1 MKKATLRD
9 MARTL
14 GITVATVS
22 RALKDYPDISADTK
36 ARVLAT
42 ARQLNYSPNAMAVKL
57 RQKQFSIV
65 GMIIPEIV
73 HPFFSSVISGVIDV
87 ADQYD
92 YHVML
97 TQSNES
103 YAKEIRET
111 RMLHA
116 TGVDGLL
123 VCLSNETVAVDHLRA
138 LQEVNIPVVLF
149 DKVSP
154 DLVASK
160 VICND
165 FQGAFEATAHLLA
178 QGLTRVAHIRG
189 PEHPENAKQRL
200 AGYRAALEA
209 YGLPF
214 RPEYVRQCAH
224 VTQEEGYWF
233 TYELLALPEP
243 PQAIFTIT
251 DLVAVGAMLAIK
263 KHGLRIPEDVA
274 LIGFSDWHV
283 STVMEPPISSVSQPA
298 FEMGQRAMHM
308 LLREM
313 SEQQHDEPV
322 THQTLVLDT
331 SMRIRQSSVLV
342 PMVGETGSSPL
353 SSWQTV

>member
-9 MARTL
+9 IARIL
-14 GITVATVS
+14 GVTVATVS

-36 ARVLAT
+36 ARVLET

-73 HPFFSSVISGVIDV
+73 HPFFSSVISGVVDV
-87 ADQYD
+87 ADHYD

-97 TQSNES
+97 TQSNEL
-103 YAKEIRET
+103 YEKEIRET

-138 LQEVNIPVVLF
+138 LQERNIPVVLF
-149 DKVSP
+149 DKVSSA
-154 DLVASK
+154 LEASR
-160 VICND
+160 VIVND

-189 PEHPENAKQRL
+189 PEFPENARQRL
-200 AGYRAALEA
+200 AGYRAALAA
-209 YGLPF
+209 YNLPF
-214 RPEYVRQCAH
+214 RPEYVRQCAR
-224 VTQEEGYWF
+224 VTQEEGYRF
-233 TYELLALPEP
+233 AHELLALPEP

-251 DLVAVGAMLAIK
+251 DLVAVGALLAARER
-263 KHGLRIPEDVA
+263 GLRVPEDLA
-274 LIGFSDWHV
+274 LVGFS
-283 STVMEPPISSVSQPA
+283 ST
-298 FEMGQRAMHM
+298 
-308 LLREM
+308 LR
-313 SEQQHDEPV
+313 
-322 THQTLVLDT
+322 
-331 SMRIRQSSVLV
+331 
-342 PMVGETGSSPL
+342 
-353 SSWQTV
+353 